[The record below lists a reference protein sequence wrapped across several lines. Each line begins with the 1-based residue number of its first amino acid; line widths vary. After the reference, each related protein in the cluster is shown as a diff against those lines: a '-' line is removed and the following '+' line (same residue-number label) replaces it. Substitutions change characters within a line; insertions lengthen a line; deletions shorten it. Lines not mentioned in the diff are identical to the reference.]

1 MGIQKLL
8 KMPFKKK
15 FMARFFFNKKGN
27 FIKLETTYNGVH
39 KVKRKKKHTHTLITN
54 MGCGKTYHIEYPIVS
69 NLIKT

>member
-27 FIKLETTYNGVH
+27 FIKLETTYDGVH
-39 KVKRKKKHTHTLITN
+39 KVKRKKNTHTHLNYKYELWKNQSYRISHS
-54 MGCGKTYHIEYPIVS
+54 KQS
-69 NLIKT
+69 N

>member
-15 FMARFFFNKKGN
+15 FMARFFFYKKGN

-39 KVKRKKKHTHTLITN
+39 KVKRKKNTHTLKLQIWAVE
-54 MGCGKTYHIEYPIVS
+54 KPIIS
-69 NLIKT
+69 NIP